1 MRRQLALVM
10 VATTSLVVLSLL
22 IPLGKAV
29 STIPRDRAISEAQ
42 LTSQSLV
49 QAIVAV
55 RDHARL
61 ETLVEQTSDLNGRAV
76 SVLMPDGSTLGPAF
90 ASTPGVVQARGG
102 RALTARIHGG
112 VEVLTPAVLEDGTA
126 VVRVAVPDSVLR
138 RGVLS
143 AWAVLAALGALL
155 ILVAVVVAD
164 RLARSI
170 VKPIDALA
178 ATTRALERGQLD
190 ARVEPAGPAEVR
202 EVGYT
207 LNLLADRIGELL
219 ISEREAVADLS
230 HRLRT
235 PITALRLDAEGLSDP
250 AEAGRITADVDELTK
265 AVDNLIRTAR
275 QPMQSAA
282 SSCDLVEVVRER
294 TFFWQALA
302 DEQERHLR
310 VRVPEGPLRV
320 GLSADALGAA
330 LDALIGNVFA
340 HTDDGIAFALHVQV
354 RGDRVVLDVD
364 DSGPGLRRD
373 AEVRGVSG
381 SGSTGL
387 GLSIVRSTMENAGG
401 QLTLSRSPSG
411 GTRASVQL
419 TLIRQ
424 R

>member
-1 MRRQLALVM
+1 M

-55 RDHARL
+55 RDRSRL
-61 ETLVEQTSDLNGRAV
+61 ETLVEQTSDLNGRSV
-76 SVLMPDGSTLGPAF
+76 SVLLPDGSTLGPAF
-90 ASTPGVVQARGG
+90 PSTPGVARARGG
-102 RALTARIHGG
+102 LALISRIHGG
-112 VEVLTPAVLEDGTA
+112 VEVLTPAVLENGTA
-126 VVRVAVPDSVLR
+126 VVRIEVPDSVLR

-143 AWAVLAALGALL
+143 AWAVLAGLGGLL
-155 ILVAVVVAD
+155 ILLAVAVAD
-164 RLARSI
+164 RLARTI

-207 LNLLADRIGELL
+207 LNLLADRIGDLL

-250 AEAGRITADVDELTK
+250 VEAHRIASDVDELTK

-282 SSCDLVEVVRER
+282 SSCDLVAVVRER
-294 TFFWQALA
+294 TFFWKALA
-302 DEQERHLR
+302 DEQERHVR
-310 VRVPEGPLRV
+310 VRLPDGPLWV
-320 GLSADALGAA
+320 GVSGDALAVA

-340 HTDDGIAFALHVQV
+340 HTDDGIPFALHVQV
-354 RGDRVVLDVD
+354 RNDRAVLDID
-364 DSGPGLRRD
+364 DSGPGLRSD
-373 AEVRGVSG
+373 SDVRGVSS

-401 QLTLSRSPSG
+401 RLVLGRSPSG
-411 GTRASVQL
+411 GARASIEL